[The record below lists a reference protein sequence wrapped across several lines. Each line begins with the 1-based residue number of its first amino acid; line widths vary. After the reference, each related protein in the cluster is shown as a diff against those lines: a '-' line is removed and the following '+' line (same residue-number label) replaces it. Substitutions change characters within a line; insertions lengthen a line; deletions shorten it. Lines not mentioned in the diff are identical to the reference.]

1 MQNFVFH
8 NPTKVIFGKGT
19 VPAIGAETRLL
30 GGKALFVYGM
40 SSLKASGTFEQIY
53 SSLQDA
59 GVEVVEFGHVA
70 PNPVLSQV
78 RAGIELAKKECIDV
92 LVAAGGG
99 SVIDTAKAIGAGTV
113 VAHDVWKFFIG
124 KKGIKSTLP
133 VVTVLTIP
141 GSGSEMNSGMVLTH
155 DEKKQKFGFGHRF
168 LHPVTSI
175 LDPEL
180 TCSLP
185 PDYTAYGAVDAF
197 CHILEFYLTTAD
209 KDTPVQARMMEGLME
224 NIMRSCHRCLLNPHD
239 YDGRAALMWSATLAL
254 NGLTA
259 AGLGRVGFPMHL
271 LEHGISGLYD
281 TPHGAGLAAL
291 LPGWLNHYR
300 EAAPQR
306 LATLGRRLFGGDPQ
320 IHDVEAAELFISSV
334 IDWLKH
340 INAPTTPQALGI
352 TPGDIPKIAESTTAL
367 AKIWRLREYSP
378 AFLEHILRYCH

>member
-19 VPAIGAETRLL
+19 VPAIGAETKLL
-30 GGKALFVYGM
+30 GSKALLVYGM
-40 SSLKASGTFEQIY
+40 TSLKASGTFEQIY
-53 SSLQDA
+53 SSLEDA
-59 GVEVVEFGHVA
+59 GIAVVEFGHVA

-78 RAGIELAKKECIDV
+78 RAGIELAKKESIDV
-92 LVAAGGG
+92 IVGAGGG
-99 SVIDTAKAIGAGTV
+99 SVIDTAKAIGAGAV

-133 VVTVLTIP
+133 VLTVLTIP

-155 DEKKQKFGFGHRF
+155 DEKNQKFGFGHRF

-185 PDYTAYGAVDAF
+185 PDYTAYGAVDAL

-209 KDTPVQARMMEGLME
+209 GDTPVQARMMEGLLE
-224 NIMRSCHRCLLNPHD
+224 NIIHSCNRCLANPND
-239 YDGRAALMWSATLAL
+239 YGGRAALMWSATLAL

-271 LEHGISGLYD
+271 LEHGISGLYN

-291 LPGWLNHYR
+291 LPGWMNHYR
-300 EAAPQR
+300 KAAPQR
-306 LATLGRRLFGGDPQ
+306 LATLGRRLFGG
-320 IHDVEAAELFISSV
+320 EAQLSDEKAVELFINSI
-334 IDWLKH
+334 IDWLKQ
-340 INAPTTPQALGI
+340 INVPTTPLALGI
-352 TPGDIPKIAESTTAL
+352 TAGDISNIAESTTAL

-378 AFLEHILRYCH
+378 AFLEQILRYCH